1 MARFSRRSFLASG
14 ALAAGAAAFSPGM
27 LRDALAA
34 PAMAGPGPYGPL
46 QPPDANALMLPAGFS
61 SRRIARRLEP
71 VPGTAYSFPIFPDGQ
86 ATYPTLEGGW
96 ILVTNSESPSAT
108 GGGASGIRFA
118 PDGTITDAFRILA
131 GTNINCAGGPTPWGT
146 WLSCEEIPRGM
157 VWECDPAGVL
167 TAEPRPALGLFNHEA
182 AAVDPAGKRLY
193 LTEDESDGGFYR
205 FTPASYPSLDSGLLE
220 VAVVDGGGG
229 VTWRP
234 VPDPTA
240 AGPTPTRQQV
250 PEMTRFNGGEGIW
263 HDRGFLYFTT
273 KGDKRV
279 WAYRP
284 ATATLEIVF
293 DRALAMDSSLDAV
306 DNVTVSS
313 AGEIF
318 VCEDGGNMEIGLITP
333 QRSVSPFLRFV
344 GPDHEASGEVCGA
357 AFDPSG
363 TRLYCTSQRAFPAS
377 PPIGPI
383 PPASGA
389 VFEVRGPF
397 QRGAAGPPNF
407 PAGELRPSGPLNIGD
422 DRNVSRLRVI
432 VPKRVRRGPILRRG
446 IPVTIEAS
454 EASTVS
460 LLLTTANLA
469 AKRDEAGLS
478 RPRTIRLSRIRATKL
493 DAGRPRRFRLRFGR
507 RARVRLRR
515 RRRALTAR
523 LIVTAVDQAGNRR
536 SVVRIVRVGSAA
548 RARARARRRAR

>member
-1 MARFSRRSFLASG
+1 MAQLSRRRFLASG
-14 ALAAGAAAFSPGM
+14 ALAAGSMAFGPGV

-34 PAMAGPGPYGPL
+34 PAMAGPSPYGPL
-46 QPPDANALMLPAGFS
+46 LPPDANSLMLPAGFS
-61 SRRIARRLEP
+61 SRRIARRLDP
-71 VPGTAYSFPIFPDGQ
+71 VAGTAYSFPIFPDGQ
-86 ATYPTLEGGW
+86 ATYPTRDGGW

-118 PDGTITDAFRILA
+118 PGGNVSDAYRVLG
-131 GTNINCAGGPTPWGT
+131 GTNLNCAGGLTPWGT

-167 TAEPRPALGLFNHEA
+167 NAEPRPALGLFNHEA

-193 LTEDESDGGFYR
+193 LTEDEPDGGFYR
-205 FTPASYPSLDSGLLE
+205 FTPISYPSLDAGLLE
-220 VAVVDGGGG
+220 VAVVDGAGQ
-229 VTWRP
+229 VIWRP
-234 VPDPTA
+234 VPDPLA
-240 AGPTPTRQQV
+240 AGPTATRQQV

-263 HDRGFLYFTT
+263 FHRGFLYFTT

-279 WAYRP
+279 WAYDPSRGRM
-284 ATATLEIVF
+284 EILYN
-293 DRALAMDSSLDAV
+293 RARAMDSALDAV

-333 QRSVSPFLRFV
+333 QRAVSAFLRFV
-344 GPDHEASGEVCGA
+344 GPDHEGSEVCGA

-397 QRGAAGPPNF
+397 RRGPAAGPPNF
-407 PAGELRPSGPLNIGD
+407 PAGELRPDGPLNLGD
-422 DRNVSRLRVI
+422 DRTRPRLEVS
-432 VPKRVRRGPILRRG
+432 VPRRVRSKPIFKRGLL
-446 IPVTIEAS
+446 VKVQAS
-454 EASTVS
+454 EASSIS
-460 LLLTTANLA
+460 LLLTTANLST
-469 AKRDEAGLS
+469 KRDEAGLA
-478 RPRTIRLSRIRATKL
+478 RPRTIRLSRTPMTKL
-493 DAGRPRRFRLRFGR
+493 QPGRTRPFRMRFGR

-515 RRRALTAR
+515 RPKPLTAR
-523 LIVTAVDQAGNRR
+523 LIVMAEDQAGNRR
-536 SVVRIVRVGSAA
+536 FVVRTVRVGRAA
-548 RARARARRRAR
+548 QARARRRAR